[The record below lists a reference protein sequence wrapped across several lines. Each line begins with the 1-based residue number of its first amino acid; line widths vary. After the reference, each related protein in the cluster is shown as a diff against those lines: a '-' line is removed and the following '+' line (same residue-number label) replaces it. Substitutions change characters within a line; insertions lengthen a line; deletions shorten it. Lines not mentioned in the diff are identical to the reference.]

1 MMFAVFL
8 AASAFFIGYVLG
20 AATRLKPQKKPQKH
34 KENKSSAQSE
44 MSNFLNYDGSQQ
56 E

>member
-8 AASAFFIGYVLG
+8 AAAAFFIGYVLG
-20 AATRLKPQKKPQKH
+20 AATRLKPQKKPQ